1 MNYSAP
7 WWKNTRGE
15 WYVIIQFA
23 WFAIIAFGP
32 RTMPGVPLWNS
43 QWQTVCWVVGLVI
56 GIIGAMLIFWGLLSL
71 GQNLTALPHPKQDS
85 ILVESGAYR
94 IVRHPI
100 YSGIIIGSLGFAV
113 LNRSTVMILYVVV
126 LFLFFDI
133 KSRREE
139 KWLSQK
145 FSNYANYQKRVRKLI
160 PFLY

>member
-1 MNYSAP
+1 MPSNVP
-7 WWKNTRGE
+7 WWKNGRGE
-15 WYVIIQFA
+15 WYVIIQFVL
-23 WFAIIAFGP
+23 FAVVAFGP
-32 RTMPGVPLWNS
+32 RTVPGLPLWNTE
-43 QWQTVCWVVGLVI
+43 WQTICW
-56 GIIGAMLIFWGLLSL
+56 IIGLIVGAMGAILVSFGLFSL

-94 IVRHPI
+94 LVRHPI
-100 YSGIIIGSLGFAV
+100 YSGIIIGSAGFAV
-113 LNRSTVMILYVVV
+113 LNRSTVMILYAVV

-145 FSNYANYQKRVRKLI
+145 FSNYASYQKRVRKLI